1 MLFNNHVLAQYFQT
15 SRFII
20 HAIHQA
26 KSNKT
31 TKVWNDN
38 MHVDTQNKIYAE
50 DEIKDT
56 SRLMLVVRHDIIFVT
71 KY

>member
-50 DEIKDT
+50 DEIKDNWAT
-56 SRLMLVVRHDIIFVT
+56 MNDDGGGRNYL
-71 KY
+71 